1 MAQGI
6 TGFFA
11 GRPSVQPVLRLFSFL
26 WPKDKIAPVVHI
38 GGAEIGVPFAASQ
51 PISSPPAM
59 PAPQRAIGVAD
70 AAVPLIA
77 LAVGRSGDKGNSANI
92 GLIARKDEYLP
103 WLRAALMED
112 VVRDWF
118 AHNGVSKVERFELP
132 GIHALNFVLYDALGG
147 GGVASLR
154 VDAQGK
160 AFAQMLMDYPIPVP
174 LALAQSLT
182 SAAAARETLKAATP
196 T

>member
-1 MAQGI
+1 
-6 TGFFA
+6 
-11 GRPSVQPVLRLFSFL
+11 VLRLFSFL
-26 WPKDKIAPVVHI
+26 WPKEKVVPVVHV
-38 GGAEIGVPFAASQ
+38 GAAEIGVPFAVSR
-51 PISSPPAM
+51 PTTSPPTITAS
-59 PAPQRAIGVAD
+59 QRAIGVAD
-70 AAVPLIA
+70 AKVPLIA

-92 GLIARKDEYLP
+92 GLIARKSEYLP
-103 WLRAALMED
+103 WLRAALMAD

-132 GIHALNFVLYDALGG
+132 GIHALNFVLHDALGG

-174 LALAQSLT
+174 RALAQSLT
-182 SAAAARETLKAATP
+182 GAAGAHESLKTVTP